1 VQSRLVPS
9 SKVQRHGRERDRQHN
24 HQHNHKHD
32 YKHDCWPGWP
42 LDHQADDYE
51 LRLFVKELENSFD
64 RPAGDARSTMSPCKP
79 ERVCT
84 KSSVSTSGSTTEL
97 LKLDAETAVAEAIE
111 DEPADRIRWKPGRKQ
126 WLAMISLSLVS
137 FVVSLDATILVTA
150 LPEMSRSLRG
160 SAAETFWTGTAYLL
174 ISAVFQPVIAAVSAC
189 CGRQRLL
196 VTSIV
201 LFTFDTAFC
210 AVAHDFAVML
220 IGRCVQGVGGG
231 GVIAMTQVIFCDMVP
246 LRQRPQYFSMVLA
259 SWSIGS
265 IVGPVV
271 GGAFVESA
279 SWRWCF
285 YINFPFCFL
294 GFFAALFFVEDVDL
308 PLADDPRRM
317 DWLGAFLFVGST
329 TKLLLGISWGGTQHP
344 WASAATLAPIL
355 TGVLGVVG
363 FVAWQWRAQPHSLLP
378 VSLLQSASSAAA
390 FFCALLNGLVLFTG
404 LYYVP
409 FYQMSVRGSSPVRA
423 GIDLFPAV
431 CLLVPGSVVVA
442 VLTSRLGHFRWAIWL
457 GWSVTLVAC
466 GLFTVFDERTGE
478 AIFALALAV
487 FGVGNGMVLTSVNV
501 ATQAI
506 ANQTVAKKEDPW
518 GMPVGVA
525 LSGTVFQNA
534 MGAAL
539 SDAGLPTDIARD
551 SERYIFVLHSM
562 ADADSRK
569 SALLGSYS
577 AGFHAVF
584 VAMAVISA
592 VALLASLL
600 IQRSSMD
607 TMRLAVPHENR
618 VDNGWVCRGTKCN
631 VPAPCPMEGN

>member
-1 VQSRLVPS
+1 
-9 SKVQRHGRERDRQHN
+9 
-24 HQHNHKHD
+24 
-32 YKHDCWPGWP
+32 
-42 LDHQADDYE
+42 
-51 LRLFVKELENSFD
+51 
-64 RPAGDARSTMSPCKP
+64 MSPCKP

-84 KSSVSTSGSTTEL
+84 KSSVSTSGSTTQL
-97 LKLDAETAVAEAIE
+97 LKLDAETAIAEAIE

-201 LFTFDTAFC
+201 LFTFGTAFC

-329 TKLLLGISWGGTQHP
+329 TSLLLGISWGGTQHP

-378 VSLLQSASSAAA
+378 VSLLQNASSAAA

-506 ANQTVAKKEDPW
+506 ANQTVAKKEDRAMAACMYGFMRSL

-592 VALLASLL
+592 VALLVSLL
-600 IQRSSMD
+600 IQRFSMN
-607 TMRLAVPHENR
+607 TMRLAVPHGNR

-631 VPAPCPMEGN
+631 VPAPCPMEAN